1 MALET
6 KLVWNGLI
14 ISKEMDRA
22 IERALIRSTNKVQAD
37 AKRILT
43 DEKHVDTGVLR
54 GSIVTAIDSSDNT
67 GTVSTNI
74 EYAPYIEF
82 GTGIEAEGGL
92 GRKTPWTYFSEKYGW
107 VTTSGHKPY
116 PFMRPAR
123 DNNKDTIKK
132 MFISELKKVTE

>member
-1 MALET
+1 M
-6 KLVWNGLI
+6 N
-14 ISKEMDRA
+14 RA
-22 IERALIRSTNKVQAD
+22 IERGLIRATNKVEET
-37 AKRILT
+37 AKLLVS
-43 DEKHVDTGVLR
+43 VDTATLR
-54 GSIVTAIDSSDNT
+54 ASIVKSVDANNKT
-67 GTVSTNI
+67 GTVSTNM

-82 GTGIEAEGGL
+82 GTGIEAEDGL
-92 GRKTPWTYFSEKYGW
+92 GRQTPWTFFSEKYGW